1 MFAGMKMI
9 LTPESDSDNS
19 WVSEESSG
27 VSFTRT
33 QNNEGTCTVSVTMTL
48 TGGRVLT
55 FDADELGATMRAM
68 GVL

>member
-9 LTPESDSDNS
+9 LTPERDSDNV

-27 VSFTRT
+27 VAFARS
-33 QNNEGTCTVSVTMTL
+33 QNNDGTRTVSVTMTL

-55 FDADELGATMRAM
+55 FDADELGATLRAL